1 MGTDQTLYEEALK
14 RYNQSHIPEI
24 TLGSTKSQICQYFF
38 NCGLAAATE
47 VLKERLNELRE
58 HL

>member
-1 MGTDQTLYEEALK
+1 MGTDQTLFEEALK
-14 RYNQSHIPEI
+14 KYNATHIPEI
-24 TLGSTKSQICQYFF
+24 TLGSTKSQMVQYFF
-38 NCGLAAATE
+38 NCGLAAATQ